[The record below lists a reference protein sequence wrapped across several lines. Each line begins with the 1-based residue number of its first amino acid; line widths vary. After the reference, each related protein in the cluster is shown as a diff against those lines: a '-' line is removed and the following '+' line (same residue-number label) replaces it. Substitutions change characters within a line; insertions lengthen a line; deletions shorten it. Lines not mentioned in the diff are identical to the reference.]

1 MVLPLTADRSRVA
14 QRLAEVTRESRGRLL
29 ALLAAPGRDIAA
41 AEDALAD
48 AAERALR
55 RWPTDGVPAN
65 PEAWLLVVA
74 RNRLRDSWKSAAH
87 RTSVPLDEMDHEA
100 VEFDD
105 TATDLPDRR
114 LALMMVCAHPAIA
127 ESVRTPLMLQVVLG
141 VDAAAIAVA
150 FAVEPAAMAQ
160 RLVRAKKR
168 IRDAGI
174 PFVVPERERLAERLP
189 ALLEAVYGAYAIDW
203 QLDGDSGPI
212 ASLSADALH
221 LALLLA
227 ELLPDEPEVLG
238 LAALMC
244 HSEARRPART
254 DEDGRFVPLDE
265 QDVARWDRV
274 LIDRAEGLLIR
285 AHGHRRPGRFQYEAA
300 IQSVH
305 ASRQASGPLDVDTLR
320 TLRTLHR
327 ALMGVSPSL
336 GAAVALAALDGELDG
351 PDAGLRAL
359 DALAAAADRFQPAL
373 VVRAHLLDVGGRTAA
388 AADCYRRAIALTTA
402 PALIEHLNR
411 RLRKAGG

>member
-1 MVLPLTADRSRVA
+1 
-14 QRLAEVTRESRGRLL
+14 LAEVTRESRGRLL

-87 RTSVPLDEMDHEA
+87 RTSVPLDEMDHET

-105 TATDLPDRR
+105 TTTDLPDRR

-327 ALMGVSPSL
+327 ALMRVSPSL

-402 PALIEHLNR
+402 PALAEHLSR
-411 RLRKAGG
+411 RLREAGG